1 MENRFDFIPG
11 ALNVN
16 GKTFPASYENKPGRV
31 VIVAETADDGAITI
45 EIPETDPRFML
56 AYAVADETARKAAQE
71 PEKRPETILNNETE
85 KEEEKKMITW
95 PELKENDIRRREINK
110 TMSADI
116 KTLEAYYRKN
126 VDMYTCRP
134 DDTILD
140 FIRAV
145 GFDRASAAVA
155 TLVNQSA
162 WDGRISKRNAAW
174 AAEIPGALDNEAANH
189 LYMYTNEIHKAH
201 LNQLADVL
209 RTLDPDKIP
218 APAPETS
225 APAESPEERPETISE
240 PAETAA
246 PAPDAAETE
255 TAPETIRPIE
265 DLRKLDPEKAAKYE
279 KLIRGAMKANAE
291 KAAQDPA
298 QAPAPEASATAPE
311 RKRPET
317 ILKASPE
324 KPPRGPAKE
333 KDFAGESLTGKGWS
347 IVFDTGLN
355 RTRVIVAEPFREK
368 LRPMIEAAGF
378 YYSNAQNSWNKKLT
392 HKAHRAAVALADN
405 LRAALA

>member
-85 KEEEKKMITW
+85 KEEEKKM
-95 PELKENDIRRREINK
+95 PVYEIGYDAGVCFSIN
-110 TMSADI
+110 MIQA
-116 KTLEAYYRKN
+116 
-126 VDMYTCRP
+126 P
-134 DDTILD
+134 DEETA
-140 FIRAV
+140 RA
-145 GFDRASAAVA
+145 
-155 TLVNQSA
+155 
-162 WDGRISKRNAAW
+162 
-174 AAEIPGALDNEAANH
+174 AAEKHAARH
-189 LYMYTNEIHKAH
+189 GYSVAYVKELFAWQVKESREKGMPFETVTEKPA
-201 LNQLADVL
+201 
-209 RTLDPDKIP
+209 TDP
-218 APAPETS
+218 ESS
-225 APAESPEERPETISE
+225 APTADADAAQADPEERPETISE
-240 PAETAA
+240 PAPESSA
-246 PAPDAAETE
+246 DAADV
-255 TAPETIRPIE
+255 ADALRPVSE
-265 DLRKLDPEKAAKYE
+265 LRKHDPEKAAKYE

-298 QAPAPEASATAPE
+298 PAPEATPEASAPAPE

>member
-56 AYAVADETARKAAQE
+56 AYAVADETARKAAQQAE
-71 PEKRPETILNNETE
+71 PAQDPEERPETILPDNAE
-85 KEEEKKMITW
+85 KEEEKTMPVYEIGYDTGVCFSINMIQAPDEETARAAAEKHAAQHGYSVAYVK
-95 PELKENDIRRREINK
+95 ELFAWQVKENREK
-110 TMSADI
+110 GMPFETVTE
-116 KTLEAYYRKN
+116 K
-126 VDMYTCRP
+126 
-134 DDTILD
+134 
-140 FIRAV
+140 
-145 GFDRASAAVA
+145 
-155 TLVNQSA
+155 
-162 WDGRISKRNAAW
+162 
-174 AAEIPGALDNEAANH
+174 
-189 LYMYTNEIHKAH
+189 
-201 LNQLADVL
+201 
-209 RTLDPDKIP
+209 P
-218 APAPETS
+218 APAPEAS

-246 PAPDAAETE
+246 PAPEAT
-255 TAPETIRPIE
+255 
-265 DLRKLDPEKAAKYE
+265 
-279 KLIRGAMKANAE
+279 
-291 KAAQDPA
+291 
-298 QAPAPEASATAPE
+298 PEASAPAPE